1 MRLEIRKIK
10 KRYLLLAICLTAMTS
25 GVTESVLGAVVVK
38 KNSQSTWI
46 DKSKFLNILV
56 TQNSNDA
63 EAFFNDAAAVLYQA
77 NVNLD
82 SEDYQ
87 KAIADLT
94 KAIKINPTYKDAY
107 YSRAY
112 AYRKIKNYQA
122 AIADYTKLISL
133 NPDNSIGYFYDRG
146 NAYRKLKNY
155 RAAIVDYTKAI
166 KIIPSGAGYFNRG
179 VVYKELKNYQA
190 AIADYTKAIKMDF
203 DYDNAISIVL
213 LDNEQFREYY
223 SIVTGY
229 DKVIKMNPNDA
240 DAYLNR
246 GIAYSELRDY
256 ETAASDVNK
265 AAQLYQRQGDTKNYK
280 QMQQML
286 KLLKLEEI
294 LTN

>member
-1 MRLEIRKIK
+1 
-10 KRYLLLAICLTAMTS
+10 MTS